1 MILNVVII
9 TVGLTMFRI
18 KQEKFTKEII
28 MQLKN
33 LTKQN
38 TRIIIGNPGC
48 GKTTTLIRELEQ
60 AVKKGIP
67 LSRIGFCSFSVAAL
81 DEARTR
87 ALSQLEKMGK
97 LTFTKDLMY
106 FKTLHAMAF
115 HLLGLS
121 TQNLLS
127 DNDLQ
132 NFSKLVGLPMTIH
145 KTISSR
151 VQDGDRLLQIVNSAQ
166 LLNMPIRD
174 YMIQYDVHEVSVRK
188 AEDFASRYRDFK
200 ILHSLY
206 DYTDMLVM
214 AKNAEF
220 DTPELDI
227 LFIDEA
233 QDLSTLQWILA
244 DRLAETSKSIV
255 IAGDDKQSINTFV
268 GADVDTFLDING
280 CVEVLKQ
287 SYRVPASVYKIANNI
302 VKHMLKF
309 RPEGSVWRPRKEQGM
324 VKRCTSYPLQ
334 QMMSGEWLVLTRA
347 THQLGEIKDKLLA
360 RSEDGAVLFTVNGEP
375 PIDMDIFRAIAL
387 FKVAEL
393 PMSQKLTDLVQ
404 IKEEDDVA
412 ARRLKIEYI
421 RLFKKFISCD
431 NTGEMQPWEINEIFL
446 KKLEQPW
453 TMAFDKLPTYI
464 RRYAREMYPRYV
476 KLKDKMF
483 DDAKIR
489 LMTIHAAK
497 GREADNVLVVLDVPR
512 TVRENLLRKDT
523 DEEAKVLYVAVTRA
537 KQNLYLYGKSQDH
550 LSLAK
555 YLT

>member
-1 MILNVVII
+1 
-9 TVGLTMFRI
+9 
-18 KQEKFTKEII
+18 
-28 MQLKN
+28 
-33 LTKQN
+33 
-38 TRIIIGNPGC
+38 
-48 GKTTTLIRELEQ
+48 
-60 AVKKGIP
+60 
-67 LSRIGFCSFSVAAL
+67 
-81 DEARTR
+81 
-87 ALSQLEKMGK
+87 
-97 LTFTKDLMY
+97 
-106 FKTLHAMAF
+106 
-115 HLLGLS
+115 
-121 TQNLLS
+121 
-127 DNDLQ
+127 
-132 NFSKLVGLPMTIH
+132 
-145 KTISSR
+145 
-151 VQDGDRLLQIVNSAQ
+151 
-166 LLNMPIRD
+166 MPIRD